1 MLHRARESALALTGR
16 CPSAGLRF
24 LLLNCR
30 CGLGMRA
37 GHLLGFFTRVWEGVV
52 GRLFVECIY
61 IASER
66 AGIVNATSMSALSLC
81 DVQVE
86 NLVLCRPRPSLL
98 RLMPAS
104 NTNLYITISAVS
116 LARFQQRRQR
126 SLLALSHGRLT
137 PLEVYGH
144 TPSHGA
150 DKTTASVSTL
160 VLHWEP
166 PQSAGEGI
174 SHSPLAALDGFASIL
189 RIRLGAY
196 SRRHRPQCVVRR
208 PRGVERRALARQ
220 GRVRRLL
227 ACCGHR
233 GWCCAFFFAPEG
245 RRARMCPAS
254 RVQFGRHHNHRP
266 ILEKATRYSISQH
279 FS

>member
-1 MLHRARESALALTGR
+1 MSVFTCVRTGWHCECYFRVSHCAVRSAGGGPRSLQVTALSPPPAPLSPPPARE
-16 CPSAGLRF
+16 
-24 LLLNCR
+24 
-30 CGLGMRA
+30 
-37 GHLLGFFTRVWEGVV
+37 
-52 GRLFVECIY
+52 
-61 IASER
+61 
-66 AGIVNATSMSALSLC
+66 
-81 DVQVE
+81 
-86 NLVLCRPRPSLL
+86 
-98 RLMPAS
+98 S
-104 NTNLYITISAVS
+104 NTNLHITTSAIS
-116 LARFQQRRQR
+116 LARFQQRHPR

-160 VLHWEP
+160 VLHWEA

-233 GWCCAFFFAPEG
+233 GWCCAFFFAPEV

-254 RVQFGRHHNHRP
+254 RVQFGRHHNHPP